1 MKSKLSLRSV
11 AALLSVAMAVLGLTL
26 VLADPL
32 ALQTLRHQGFD
43 QYQRWQPRT
52 YEAMPVRI
60 VDIDEASLEKIGQWP
75 WPRNKLAQLVE
86 QLGAKRAAAI
96 GFDVVFAEPDRTSP
110 ARVSAEWALSP
121 AQARSLEALPDHD
134 VTFAQAIAAHNVVL
148 GFALRSDAAAQQQP
162 HAPAT
167 TPTSARL
174 ARASSR
180 PLSVPALAAQIR
192 SNLRRG
198 VR

>member
-32 ALQTLRHQGFD
+32 ALQKLRHQGFD

-134 VTFAQAIAAHNVVL
+134 VTFAQAARDCIAGIHL
-148 GFALRSDAAAQQQP
+148 DQGLRPVPGQTYRLPGAGHRVPLVADA
-162 HAPAT
+162 T
-167 TPTSARL
+167 
-174 ARASSR
+174 RA
-180 PLSVPALAAQIR
+180 
-192 SNLRRG
+192 
-198 VR
+198 